1 MCVISWII
9 ICEVHLLDGMFENQF
24 KLKDFY
30 ILFYI
35 YMDYHMRNVI
45 LFHTTNIPHYCQIN

>member
-9 ICEVHLLDGMFENQF
+9 FCEVHLLDSMFENLV
-24 KLKDFY
+24 KLKDSY

-35 YMDYHMRNVI
+35 YMD
-45 LFHTTNIPHYCQIN
+45 